1 MGRSNWID
9 DDNNPCLDEHV
20 SRLEHFTQ
28 AMADDTVTAD
38 ELEKQEHLLVEA
50 MRAIEAE
57 LTDEQHGKVT
67 QLLAELAAYSVMQV
81 LHGLAAARVRQ
92 AVS

>member
-1 MGRSNWID
+1 MARSNWID

-28 AMADDTVTAD
+28 AMADGTITAD
-38 ELEKQEHLLVEA
+38 ELEKQENLLVDA
-50 MRAIEAE
+50 MRAVEST
-57 LTDEQHGKVT
+57 LSDEQHAKVT

>member
-1 MGRSNWID
+1 MGRSSWID

-28 AMADDTVTAD
+28 AMADGTITVG
-38 ELEKQEHLLVEA
+38 ELEQQEKLLVEA
-50 MRAIEAE
+50 MRSVEAD
-57 LTDEQHGKVT
+57 LTDEQHGKIT

>member
-1 MGRSNWID
+1 MARSSWID
-9 DDNNPCLDEHV
+9 DDNNPALDEHV
-20 SRLEHFTQ
+20 ARLEHFTT
-28 AMADDTVTAD
+28 AMADGTITAA
-38 ELEKQEHLLVEA
+38 ELEEQENLLVAA
-50 MRAIEAE
+50 MRAVEGE
-57 LTDEQHGKVT
+57 LTDDQHAKVT

>member
-9 DDNNPCLDEHV
+9 DDNNPALEEHV
-20 SRLEHFTQ
+20 ARLDHFTQ
-28 AMADDTVTAD
+28 AMADGNIDAA
-38 ELEKQEHLLVEA
+38 ELEKQETLLIDA
-50 MRAIEAE
+50 MRAVEGD
-57 LTDEQHGKVT
+57 LNDEQHEKVT
-67 QLLAELAAYSVMQV
+67 ALLAELAAYSVMQV

>member
-1 MGRSNWID
+1 MARSNWID

-28 AMADDTVTAD
+28 AMADGTITNE
-38 ELEKQEHLLVEA
+38 ELEQQENLLVDA
-50 MRAIEAE
+50 MRAVEAD

-67 QLLAELAAYSVMQV
+67 QLLAELVAYSVMQT